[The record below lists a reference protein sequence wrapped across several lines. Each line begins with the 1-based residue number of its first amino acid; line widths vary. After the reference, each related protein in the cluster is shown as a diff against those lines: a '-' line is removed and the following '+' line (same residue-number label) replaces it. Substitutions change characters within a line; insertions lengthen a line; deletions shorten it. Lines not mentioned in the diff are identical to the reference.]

1 MEAEDAPRVLAV
13 DDDLTILK
21 IVQLILEDA
30 GFEVWTASS
39 GRQALQ
45 ILEERGLPHL
55 ALVDIM
61 MPGMNGL
68 ELCRQIHQ
76 SLDLPVIILTSVSDV
91 KTVVEAIDEVAEDYV
106 TKPFEPDE
114 LVARTRR
121 LLRRI
126 GDYSY
131 ALESRV
137 RIDEH
142 LALEFGRRR
151 AIVDGRSVELTPIET
166 KLLYLLVRSA
176 GRTLQNAYL
185 LRRLW
190 PMEDAF
196 EEALRTHV
204 WRLRKKI
211 AATPRRYLETVRG
224 VGYRFR
230 APTRS

>member
-1 MEAEDAPRVLAV
+1 MKPETGYRVLAV
-13 DDDLTILK
+13 DDDRTFLEIVHLT
-21 IVQLILEDA
+21 LEQA

-39 GRQALQ
+39 GRQALEL
-45 ILEERGLPHL
+45 LEERGLPHV

-61 MPGMNGL
+61 MPEMNGL

-76 SLDLPVIILTSVSDV
+76 SLDLPIIILTSVKDV
-91 KTVVEAIDEVAEDYV
+91 RTVVEAIDEVAEDYI
-106 TKPFEPDE
+106 TKPFEPAE
-114 LVARTRR
+114 LVARIRR

-131 ALESRV
+131 TLESRV

-142 LALEFGRRR
+142 LSLEFARRR
-151 AIVDGRSVELTPIET
+151 AIVDGQPVELTPIET

-190 PMEDAF
+190 PL
-196 EEALRTHV
+196 EEAYEESLRTHV

-211 AATPRRYLETVRG
+211 SNRRLGYVETVRG
-224 VGYRFR
+224 VGYRFC
-230 APTRS
+230 ASS

>member
-1 MEAEDAPRVLAV
+1 MELESEYRVLAV
-13 DDDLTILK
+13 DDDPTILK
-21 IVQLILEDA
+21 VVQVTLEEA
-30 GFEVWTASS
+30 GFEVWLATS
-39 GRQALQ
+39 GADALR
-45 ILEERGLPHL
+45 LFEKRGLPHV

-61 MPGMNGL
+61 MPEMDGL

-76 SLDLPVIILTSVSDV
+76 SLDLPIIMLTSIDDVSV
-91 KTVVEAIDEVAEDYV
+91 VVESIDEIAEDYI
-106 TKPFEPDE
+106 TKPFEPAE

-131 ALESRV
+131 SLKSRV
-137 RIDEH
+137 DIDED
-142 LALEFGRRR
+142 LSVEFATRKALVNGRL
-151 AIVDGRSVELTPIET
+151 VELTPIET

-185 LRRLW
+185 LHRLW
-190 PMEDAF
+190 PVEEAY

-211 AATPRRYLETVRG
+211 ATDPRRYVETVRG

-230 APTRS
+230 APK

>member
-1 MEAEDAPRVLAV
+1 MEAPAVYRALVV
-13 DDDLTILK
+13 DDDPTILK
-21 IVQLILEDA
+21 IVELTLEEA
-30 GFEVWTASS
+30 GFEVWLATS
-39 GRQALQ
+39 GAEALRV
-45 ILEERGLPHL
+45 LEQRGLPHV

-61 MPGMNGL
+61 MPEMDGL
-68 ELCRQIHQ
+68 ELCRRIHQ
-76 SLDLPVIILTSVSDV
+76 SLDLPIIMLTSVKDV
-91 KTVVEAIDEVAEDYV
+91 RTVVETIDEVAEDYV

-131 ALESRV
+131 SLERRV
-137 RIDEH
+137 RIDER
-142 LALEFGRRR
+142 LLVEFARRR
-151 AIVDGRSVELTPIET
+151 VIVDGRPVDLTPIET

-185 LRRLW
+185 LHRLW
-190 PMEDAF
+190 PVEEAY

-211 AATPRRYLETVRG
+211 GDSPRRYVKTVRG
-224 VGYRFR
+224 IGYRFR
-230 APTRS
+230 APK